1 MSEDSSFNNERH
13 HDHDDDCRSKDSYSG
28 GSHSSDDSDDG
39 GDAVSSHHLTS
50 YMARRGERKKVRSA
64 MIAKLE
70 VELNHVCDQIENLKS
85 ELEFRRSAG
94 ESARADHS
102 KKVEDSNRMTE
113 SIMWKYDKIS
123 NQDTQRRSS
132 LGGYISI
139 MRGVTGPGSM
149 YVQTIEGQACR
160 SLHLLGVK
168 KKQRDLM
175 NRQAQEMVQSMKRS
189 IQDLEKEKAELSKN
203 VMTKSFEIQCEQRD
217 TTRRYETILKKQQLL
232 MESVA

>member
-1 MSEDSSFNNERH
+1 
-13 HDHDDDCRSKDSYSG
+13 
-28 GSHSSDDSDDG
+28 
-39 GDAVSSHHLTS
+39 
-50 YMARRGERKKVRSA
+50 
-64 MIAKLE
+64 
-70 VELNHVCDQIENLKS
+70 
-85 ELEFRRSAG
+85 
-94 ESARADHS
+94 
-102 KKVEDSNRMTE
+102 
-113 SIMWKYDKIS
+113 
-123 NQDTQRRSS
+123 
-132 LGGYISI
+132 
-139 MRGVTGPGSM
+139 M

-217 TTRRYETILKKQQLL
+217 TTRRYETILKKQQML